1 MTDPRASGD
10 ASLLLLLLYS
20 LPEAVRGWQV
30 PRAWLVQ
37 LPCCECECWFM
48 VSMRWGS
55 RSELCEQW
63 EVVHIWHICDR
74 NGWVKPTVYQGTC
87 SWVCGRVKHR
97 QPV

>member
-1 MTDPRASGD
+1 
-10 ASLLLLLLYS
+10 
-20 LPEAVRGWQV
+20 
-30 PRAWLVQ
+30 
-37 LPCCECECWFM
+37 M

-87 SWVCGRVKHR
+87 SWVCGRVKHC